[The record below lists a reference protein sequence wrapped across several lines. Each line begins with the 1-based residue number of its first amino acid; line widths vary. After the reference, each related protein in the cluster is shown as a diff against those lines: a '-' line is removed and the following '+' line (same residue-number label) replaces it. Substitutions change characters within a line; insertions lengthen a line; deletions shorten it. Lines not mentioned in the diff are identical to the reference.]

1 MHVKEL
7 DENAMQALQLGP
19 NATLPK
25 TVSLHWLRQ
34 GTCEREAPEPPVIIF
49 IE

>member
-1 MHVKEL
+1 MHVKEAA
-7 DENAMQALQLGP
+7 ENAMQAFQLGP

-25 TVSLHWLRQ
+25 AVSLHRLWQ
-34 GTCEREAPEPPVIIF
+34 GTCEWEAREPPVIIF

>member
-7 DENAMQALQLGP
+7 DENAMQTLQLGP

-25 TVSLHWLRQ
+25 TVSLHWLRL
-34 GTCEREAPEPPVIIF
+34 GTCEGEAPELPVIIL